1 MSYGKSALA
10 VQVLKYSQHSAMR
23 AGFHAS
29 SIERVN
35 QEEEGS
41 SGSDLVEAVY
51 GAVLLCVAAG
61 QAEVVLV
68 GQIAVHVVA
77 VATEHL
83 VRRDCSTQ
91 PHSSLVLNTHTL
103 LWKFRRREKE
113 RKLRSSPFAKYIRN
127 KGCLRFKKNVSLVG
141 KVLFSDQ
148 KAK

>member
-1 MSYGKSALA
+1 
-10 VQVLKYSQHSAMR
+10 MR

-35 QEEEGS
+35 QEEEGR

-61 QAEVVLV
+61 QVEVVLV

-91 PHSSLVLNTHTL
+91 PHSSLVLNTHTV
-103 LWKFRRREKE
+103 LWKFRRREK
-113 RKLRSSPFAKYIRN
+113 RKVEESEIKDVSV
-127 KGCLRFKKNVSLVG
+127 FKILYLWREKFYFQTRKQN
-141 KVLFSDQ
+141 D
-148 KAK
+148 